1 MSHTSSFSF
10 LRFELLNGQTS
21 PDPHVAAS
29 LRIGGN
35 GGEPALAPAPEF
47 SIAGAHKR
55 ARHGR
60 LTWDA
65 DHQLGG
71 PRSRFFSV
79 AAVKLDVRADGQCL
93 LSVGTSP
100 FVRFMGAP
108 YQWIDK
114 VQVAAAAGT
123 LTPQRWIQ
131 WDWIQLD
138 LLHAD
143 GHCET
148 RQSACLPKIA
158 TGSGIRRA
166 LQAPPAGSSHDARV
180 SVAQQFA
187 ELSTGTRDVIGL
199 KVRGQVTMRANDAAE
214 AASPLGRED
223 LLGSVLVFTDA
234 SLAAAPRGRR
244 QPKAR
249 IVAGRS
255 GAR

>member
-1 MSHTSSFSF
+1 MPHTSSFSF

-29 LRIGGN
+29 LRIGAN
-35 GGEPALAPAPEF
+35 GGEPALAPEF
-47 SIAGAHKR
+47 SIADARKR

-79 AAVKLDVRADGQCL
+79 AAVKLDIRADGQCL

-100 FVRFMGAP
+100 FVRFASAP
-108 YQWIDK
+108 YQWIEK
-114 VQVAAAAGT
+114 VQVAAAAGA

-131 WDWIQLD
+131 WDWIELD

-158 TGSGIRRA
+158 TGSGVRRA
-166 LQAPPAGSSHDARV
+166 VQAPPAWSSHDARV
-180 SVAQQFA
+180 SSIVQQFA
-187 ELSTGTRDVIGL
+187 ELSTGSRDVVGL

-214 AASPLGRED
+214 AATPLGRED

-234 SLAAAPRGRR
+234 SSTATPRHR
-244 QPKAR
+244 QPKPR
-249 IVAGRS
+249 VVGVGRS